1 MRPVKNTP
9 PPSKTP
15 TPVLT
20 QNKQRGG
27 GGHRMSPLDNLTE
40 PSNALDLQRTIGNQA
55 TIQLMQDRGVIQRM
69 PTDEQLMAVAGRP
82 LNDRFFGLK
91 KMSEKYKAVLAALKT
106 YHERGKF
113 AISSLAILE
122 YQDELL
128 ENVRKACQT
137 YVDSHKDEKERTPH
151 IQKILNEDVK
161 ADKAKLDF
169 LRTNFNSIRG
179 KIMGMSIFDAMGLVE
194 GMKSPTD
201 MQSLMQFLQYDTT
214 KQLIQDQTKSAGTQP
229 FRGSDD
235 LTLAGTSFTNVMGE
249 SYIKDTLG
257 PHIGDVVAQLVGKEV
272 ASKDILETADNKLSP
287 EDLLKKQETLN
298 LMKQLYED
306 LVTGLLVDTEG
317 GTLVPQEILDAAA
330 EVYATVYNTVSDDPE
345 AQHSA
350 DHSARV
356 SVVNMIFLRFINPA
370 VIRIAAQM
378 GAGGSQ
384 KTLIRLAQIFQ
395 SQVNGIDV
403 VKKFPELSAAN
414 DAVLRVQNVLDLI
427 INGVVAQGKVLGQQR
442 KK

>member
-1 MRPVKNTP
+1 MRPT
-9 PPSKTP
+9 KTANPLPKSTVPVSLQKKHGSGHRVP
-15 TPVLT
+15 TPE
-20 QNKQRGG
+20 
-27 GGHRMSPLDNLTE
+27 NLNE
-40 PSNALDLQRTIGNQA
+40 PSNVLDLQRTIGNQA
-55 TIQLMQDRGVIQRM
+55 TIQLMQDRGMIQRM
-69 PTDEQLMAVAGRP
+69 PTDEELMAVAGKP
-82 LNDRFFGLK
+82 LSNRFFGLK
-91 KMSEKYKAVLAALKT
+91 KMSTKYKAVLDALKT
-106 YHERGKF
+106 YHKRGNF
-113 AISSLAILE
+113 AIDSYSILE

-128 ENVRKACQT
+128 EDVRKACQT

-151 IQKILNEDVK
+151 IQRILVEDVK

-169 LRTNFNSIRG
+169 LRTNFKSISG
-179 KIMGMSIFDAMGLVE
+179 QIMGKTIFQAMNLVE
-194 GMKSPTD
+194 RMKNPTD

-235 LTLAGTSFTNVMGE
+235 LTLAGTSFTNIMGE

-257 PHIGDVVAQLVGKEV
+257 PHIGSVVSQLVGKEL
-272 ASKDILETADNKLSP
+272 ASQDTLKTPDNKLSP

-298 LMKQLYED
+298 LMKKLYED
-306 LVTGLLVDTEG
+306 LVVGLLLDTKG

-330 EVYATVYNTVSDDPE
+330 EIYATVYSTVSNDPKAE
-345 AQHSA
+345 HSA
-350 DHSARV
+350 EHAARV

-370 VIRIAAQM
+370 VIRIAAKL
-378 GAGGSQ
+378 GEGSGQ

-403 VKKFPELSAAN
+403 VKKFPELSEAN
-414 DAVLRVQNVLDLI
+414 DVVLRVQGAIDLI
-427 INGVVAQGKVLGQQR
+427 INGVVSQGQLLGQQR

>member
-1 MRPVKNTP
+1 V
-9 PPSKTP
+9 
-15 TPVLT
+15 
-20 QNKQRGG
+20 
-27 GGHRMSPLDNLTE
+27 SPLNNLTE

-55 TIQLMQDRGVIQRM
+55 TIQLMQNSGVIQRM
-69 PTDEQLMAVAGRP
+69 PTDEQLMAVAGKP
-82 LNDRFFGLK
+82 LNDRLFGLK
-91 KMSEKYKAVLAALKT
+91 KMSGKYKAVLEALKA

-113 AISSLAILE
+113 AITSSAILE

-128 ENVRKACQT
+128 EKVRKACQT
-137 YVDSHKDEKERTPH
+137 YVDGHKNEKERTPH
-151 IQKILNEDVK
+151 IQKILNEDVP

-169 LRTNFNSIRG
+169 LRTNFNAISE
-179 KIMGMSIFDAMGLVE
+179 KITGMSIFDAMGLVE

-201 MQSLMQFLQYDTT
+201 MQSLMQFLQLDTT

-229 FRGSDD
+229 FRTSDD
-235 LTLAGTSFTNVMGE
+235 LTLAGTSFTNIMGA

-257 PHIGDVVAQLVGKEV
+257 PHIGDVVTQLVGKEL
-272 ASKDILETADNKLSP
+272 ASKTILETADNKLSP

-306 LVTGLLVDTEG
+306 LVVGLLVDTEG

-330 EVYATVYNTVSDDPE
+330 EVYATVYNTVSDDPK

-350 DHSARV
+350 DHAARV
-356 SVVNMIFLRFINPA
+356 SVVNMIFLRFITPA
-370 VIRIAAQM
+370 VTRVATKI
-378 GAGGSQ
+378 GEGSSQ
-384 KTLIRLAQIFQ
+384 KTMIRLAQIFQ

-414 DAVLRVQNVLDLI
+414 DAVLRVQHVIDLI

-442 KK
+442 RK